1 MLFGLTSLLLAIFG
15 AYLIL
20 SLLRHVGSWR
30 QRRSVQILALMLPL
44 VSLGLGLGGLLHFIG
59 QACLSRAPFWDA
71 LLGVTLPLG
80 MALVMLGA
88 FGLGL
93 LRVILMARNVAH
105 SAVPAGPQ
113 LQTLADDLARR
124 LGAARPRVLLRPAH
138 QPLAF
143 TSGVVQST
151 VLLSTWMVEHLDQH
165 ELEAVLAHE
174 LEHIA
179 RRDYLVICLATILRD
194 AFFYLPTSRVVFRQL
209 QQEKELA
216 CDDLAVG
223 VTQRPLA
230 LASALA
236 KVWQHAIEGAGFAQ
250 CSTAQL
256 LTGSIASMNGRIER
270 LLATP
275 KPAAPPACPHRQVL
289 SISLFPLIGLLVL
302 QAVNVALIL
311 AFMGCGPSLLLGKLL

>member
-1 MLFGLTSLLLAIFG
+1 VHMLFGLTSLLLAIFG
-15 AYLIL
+15 ACLIL
-20 SLLRHVGSWR
+20 SLLRRVGSWR

-59 QACLSRAPFWDA
+59 QAGLSRAPFWDA

-143 TSGVVQST
+143 IRPG
-151 VLLSTWMVEHLDQH
+151 LSWIISRLSWTRSRTRLMAES
-165 ELEAVLAHE
+165 
-174 LEHIA
+174 
-179 RRDYLVICLATILRD
+179 CL
-194 AFFYLPTSRVVFRQL
+194 
-209 QQEKELA
+209 
-216 CDDLAVG
+216 
-223 VTQRPLA
+223 
-230 LASALA
+230 
-236 KVWQHAIEGAGFAQ
+236 
-250 CSTAQL
+250 
-256 LTGSIASMNGRIER
+256 GR
-270 LLATP
+270 
-275 KPAAPPACPHRQVL
+275 
-289 SISLFPLIGLLVL
+289 
-302 QAVNVALIL
+302 
-311 AFMGCGPSLLLGKLL
+311 